1 MFIYPVTFIQNYL
14 ICSPYIFYFNS
25 LLVSEKFIPMT
36 KTQLV
41 VDTKV
46 ALVVSEA
53 RTLIGPILIL
63 LENLR
68 NRFKLELNQNQKSIQ
83 FLNLRKS
90 KSHS

>member
-1 MFIYPVTFIQNYL
+1 MTFFSLLNHWQ
-14 ICSPYIFYFNS
+14 CYIHLFYFNS